1 MLLWMFY
8 TQPDLLI
15 CPCVSLFSVGC
26 LSLFILFFGG
36 GVSVFGGGRAW
47 LLGTEGG

>member
-36 GVSVFGGGRAW
+36 GVSFWGVIGYWELRGADF
-47 LLGTEGG
+47 